1 MINLK
6 SIIAISLIGF
16 VITLTSCK
24 KDTVSPAEEEPV
36 DELPQPTFSNA
47 NVQTLL
53 TSLATPVE
61 NYTINAANNFVI
73 NCANGTNI
81 FIAPNAF
88 LTMSGSPVTGL
99 VAIETKDVLSK
110 KDMILNNAL
119 PVSNGQL
126 LISGGE
132 VYFNATQGG
141 QKLKMNPAS
150 SVYINVPAGSS
161 PSFQMKEFYATGGSN
176 LSNTNLN
183 WTTNTA
189 TIAAVQ
195 DTTGGLMANYYSFQS
210 DSLNWSNCDYFYNL
224 PGAKTTCTV
233 NLSGSF
239 NNTNSAVFLS
249 MNGVTTLV
257 RLNSSFN
264 STSQEFHSYS
274 NSIPEGVVYTVVV
287 ISFDGTNYYYGSQ
300 VVTMTTDM
308 VINIPTQ
315 TQVTK
320 SQIETNLSVLP

>member
-1 MINLK
+1 MLL
-6 SIIAISLIGF
+6 AGLA
-16 VITLTSCK
+16 ITLTSCR
-24 KDTVSPAEEEPV
+24 KDTTTPSEEEPIV
-36 DELPQPTFSNA
+36 NPIQPTFNNA
-47 NVQTLL
+47 NAKALF
-53 TSLATPVE
+53 TSLATPIE
-61 NYTINAANNFVI
+61 SYTINTANNFII

-81 FIAPNAF
+81 FIAPHAF
-88 LTMSGSPVTGL
+88 LTMSGSPVNGL
-99 VAIETKDVLSK
+99 VTIETKDVLSK

-126 LISGGE
+126 LVSGGE

-150 SVYINVPAGSS
+150 SVYINVPAGST
-161 PSFQMKEFYATGGSN
+161 PSSQMREFYATGGSD

-195 DTTGGLMANYYSFQS
+195 DTTGGLMSNYYSFQS
-210 DSLNWSNCDYFYNL
+210 DSLNWSNCDYFYNI

-233 NLSGSF
+233 NLTGSL

-249 MNGVTTLV
+249 MNGVSTLV
-257 RLNSSFN
+257 RLNSSFYN
-264 STSQEFHSYS
+264 TSQEFHSYA
-274 NSIPEGVVYTVVV
+274 NSIPEGVAYTVVV
-287 ISFDGTNYYYGSQ
+287 ISFDGTNYYYGTQ

-308 VINIPTQ
+308 VINMPALS
-315 TQVTK
+315 QVTK
-320 SQIETNLSVLP
+320 TQIEANLSILP

>member
-1 MINLK
+1 MKNLK
-6 SIIAISLIGF
+6 KIAAVALIGY

-24 KDTVSPAEEEPV
+24 KESTTPSAEEPAASV
-36 DELPQPTFSNA
+36 PQPTFNNA
-47 NVQTLL
+47 NVQTLIS
-53 TSLATPVE
+53 SLATPLE
-61 NYTINAANNFVI
+61 SYTINAANNFII

-88 LTMSGSPVTGL
+88 LTMSGSPVTGF
-99 VAIETKDVLSK
+99 VTIETKDVLSK

-119 PVSNGQL
+119 PVSNEQL
-126 LISGGE
+126 LVSGGE

-150 SVYINVPAGSS
+150 SVYINVPAGNS
-161 PSFQMKEFYATGGSN
+161 PSSQMREFYATGGSN
-176 LSNTNLN
+176 LSNSNLN

-210 DSLNWSNCDYFYNL
+210 DSLNWSNCDYFYGL

-233 NLSGSF
+233 NLTGSF

-257 RLNSSFN
+257 RLNSSFYN
-264 STSQEFHSYS
+264 TSQEFHSYA
-274 NSIPEGVVYTVVV
+274 NSIPEGVSYTVVV
-287 ISFDGTNYYYGSQ
+287 IGFDGSNYYYGTQ
-300 VVTMTTDM
+300 VVTMTTNM
-308 VINIPTQ
+308 VINMPTLI
-315 TQVTK
+315 QVTK
-320 SQIETNLSVLP
+320 SQIETNLSTLP

>member
-6 SIIAISLIGF
+6 SIVAISLIGF

-24 KDTVSPAEEEPV
+24 KDTASPAEEEPV

-53 TSLATPVE
+53 ASLATPVE

-183 WTTNTA
+183 WTTN
-189 TIAAVQ
+189 
-195 DTTGGLMANYYSFQS
+195 
-210 DSLNWSNCDYFYNL
+210 
-224 PGAKTTCTV
+224 
-233 NLSGSF
+233 
-239 NNTNSAVFLS
+239 
-249 MNGVTTLV
+249 NG
-257 RLNSSFN
+257 
-264 STSQEFHSYS
+264 
-274 NSIPEGVVYTVVV
+274 
-287 ISFDGTNYYYGSQ
+287 
-300 VVTMTTDM
+300 
-308 VINIPTQ
+308 
-315 TQVTK
+315 
-320 SQIETNLSVLP
+320 